1 MQYSVI
7 VPSAAGAVEAFT
19 PVTAS
24 DTFRNTGKTILAVK
38 NGGATDPVTVTI
50 ASKVT
55 CNQGYTHDLTVTV
68 AAGETKLIGPLPT
81 ARFNDPTTDLATVG
95 YSAVTSISAM
105 VLQV

>member
-7 VPSAAGAVEAFT
+7 VPSASGSVEAFT
-19 PVTAS
+19 PVTTS
-24 DTFRNTGKTILAVK
+24 DTFRNTGKTILVVK

-50 ASKVT
+50 TSKVT

-68 AAGETKLIGPLPT
+68 AAGETKFIGPLPT
-81 ARFNDPTTDLATVG
+81 ARFNDPTTDLVTVG

-105 VLQV
+105 ALQV